1 MVRINIQMK
10 RIKLFFDRKNGN
22 AFYLGNSCVVDQR
35 TNHSLCQKGAERYMG
50 AGASAIIYNASK
62 TVAKKRFHDM
72 VIGMRETDL
81 NALREVL
88 DHLSMCGFGLFMIS
102 RFGKETVI
110 HLKNSSNALKHRS
123 HKPACYVISGFLA
136 GIMELITGRECVCI
150 EESCIARG
158 DRICIFRVRS
168 FAAKAEPVKDWWK
181 TRKPPRG
188 VEETFVD
195 YDERRGE
202 ITFKG
207 AIPSLISARHEEC
220 ELQKEFKRIVGPAY
234 KSIMYDMVGRLTTTD
249 ALGMTQRL
257 AIKVIR
263 LFSKRKIG
271 EIFLE
276 QFYER
281 GYGLAEI
288 MEFDAK
294 NQKVKLMVKNSFIAT
309 GYSRTKE
316 PVCYSV
322 AGIFAGAG
330 DVLFSRRMECEETKC
345 IAKGDKHCEFEIY
358 PGKS

>member
-1 MVRINIQMK
+1 ME
-10 RIKLFFDRKNGN
+10 RIKLFFDRKKGD
-22 AFYLGNSCVVDQR
+22 AFYLDNNCVVDQR
-35 TNHSLCQKGAERYMG
+35 TTHSICQKGAERYLG
-50 AGASAIIYNASK
+50 AGATAIIYNASK

-72 VIGMRETDL
+72 VSDMRGADL
-81 NALREVL
+81 NVLKEIL
-88 DHLSMCGFGLFMIS
+88 DHLSMCGFGLFMIN
-102 RFGKETVI
+102 RFGKETI
-110 HLKNSSNALKHRS
+110 IYLKNSSNALKHRS
-123 HKPACYVISGFLA
+123 HKPVCYVTSGYLA

-150 EESCIARG
+150 EESCIAKG
-158 DRICIFRVRS
+158 DRVCIFRVRS

-195 YDERRGE
+195 YDEKKGE

-220 ELQKEFKRIVGPAY
+220 ELQKEFKKIVGPAY
-234 KSIMYDMVGRLTTTD
+234 KSIIYDMVGRLTTTD

-257 AIKVIR
+257 AIRVVR

-271 EIFLE
+271 EMFLE

-281 GYGLAEI
+281 GYGVAEI
-288 MEFDAK
+288 LEFDAK
-294 NQKVKLMVKNSFIAT
+294 NHRARLKVKNSFIAT
-309 GYSRTKE
+309 GYGKTKE

-330 DVLFSRRMECEETKC
+330 DILFGRRMECRETKC
-345 IAKGDKHCEFEIY
+345 IAKGDPYCEFEAY
-358 PGKS
+358 PEKP